1 MVAWYRVGLAVV
13 LVTLML
19 GLATAAVADPPDRV
33 GRLSYLRGAVS
44 FLPAQAGDPNAWVP
58 ATLNYPVTSGDSLWA
73 DRDAWAEVQL
83 GPAVARLAPLTSAR
97 VVTLD
102 DRVAQFGVA
111 QGALLVSLRQQGP
124 GEVFEVDTPHGAVT
138 LNGPGVY
145 RITVDPA
152 SVRTVVTVRQGQA
165 SIVAA
170 AGMVPV
176 AAGQAVWVGGGEPA
190 ELQLQTPEPPD
201 AWEAWA
207 DARDRREARLAALR
221 YVSPDMVGYQELDD
235 YGRWQVDAVY
245 GPVWVP
251 TVTVGWAPYRTGHW
265 AWVRPWGWTWVDDAP
280 WGFAPFHYGRWICRT
295 GTWAWAPGPL
305 LARPVYAP
313 ALVAFVGGGDLGVAI
328 GVGSPA
334 VGWFPLAPG
343 EVYVPP
349 YTASAKYVR
358 ALNANHVKATSLDLA
373 HLDVGALKYANRTVA
388 GAVTAVPTEDLARA
402 RKVTPAAVVV
412 PPSVADRAKVIGM
425 APPVTPRRD
434 IGPVRLP
441 TETPRPVLRP
451 ADVVPPRAPDGA
463 RITPAPLEPRP
474 RPVIRPADPAV
485 ELPRPKE
492 LPRPPLAS
500 RPAESAPRPAPVSTA
515 PPSPGKAIDL
525 PAPRGPVP
533 GRDAGSLVPGASV
546 PAPRRPEPR
555 VTAPEPRGPA
565 PRPMP
570 APESSAP
577 AAPKEMPGRVLRPPA
592 VVPAPPQ
599 GLAPERAVAPTAA
612 APRAPVAPAASAGPL
627 PGRAGDVAAKRP
639 PAAAPAESP
648 PQRLRSPGIGTAPTG
663 DATAPGRPNGGG
675 NGVRAGG
682 VPNGKGR
689 DAQGG

>member
-44 FLPAQAGDPNAWVP
+44 FLPAQAGDPNAWAP
-58 ATLNYPVTSGDSLWA
+58 ATVNYPVTSGDSLWA
-73 DRDAWAEVQL
+73 DRDAWVEVQL

-102 DRVAQFGVA
+102 ERVVQFGLA
-111 QGALLVSLRQQGP
+111 QGAMLVSLRQQGP
-124 GEVFEVDTPHGAVT
+124 GEAFEVDTPHGAAT

-152 SVRTVVTVRQGQA
+152 AGRTVVTVRQGQA

-170 AGMVPV
+170 AGTVPV
-176 AAGQAVWVGGGEPA
+176 AAGQAISVGGGEPGG
-190 ELQLQTPEPPD
+190 LQLLAPEPPD

-207 DARDRREARLAALR
+207 DGRDRGDARLAALR
-221 YVSPDMVGYQELDD
+221 YVSPDMVGYQDLDA
-235 YGRWQVDAVY
+235 YGSWQVDAAY

-280 WGFAPFHYGRWICRT
+280 WGFAPFHYGRWICRS
-295 GTWAWAPGPL
+295 GTWAWSPGPV

-313 ALVAFVGGGDLGVAI
+313 ALVAFVGGGDLSVAI
-328 GVGSPA
+328 GAGSPA

-349 YTASAKYVR
+349 YAASTKYLH
-358 ALNANHVKATSLDLA
+358 ALNANYVKGRDLDFTR
-373 HLDVGALKYANRTVA
+373 LDVGALKYANRTVT
-388 GAVTAVPTEDLARA
+388 GAVTAVPTDDLARA
-402 RKVTPAAVVV
+402 GKVTPRAIVL

-425 APPVTPRRD
+425 APPVTPGRD
-434 IGPVRLP
+434 IGPVRP
-441 TETPRPVLRP
+441 PAETPRPVIRPGDASRP
-451 ADVVPPRAPDGA
+451 ADVVPPRPDAG
-463 RITPAPLEPRP
+463 RITPAPLGPRP

-492 LPRPPLAS
+492 LPRPPVAS
-500 RPAESAPRPAPVSTA
+500 RPADSATRPTPVVPA
-515 PPSPGKAIDL
+515 PPSAGKAIDL

-533 GRDAGSLVPGASV
+533 GRDVGSLVPGAGL
-546 PAPRRPEPR
+546 PAPRRPESR
-555 VTAPEPRGPA
+555 VTAPEPRAPA

-570 APESSAP
+570 APESSGP
-577 AAPKEMPGRVLRPPA
+577 VAPKEMPGRASRPPA
-592 VVPAPPQ
+592 AAPAPPQ
-599 GLAPERAVAPTAA
+599 RPAPERAVAPTAA
-612 APRAPVAPAASAGPL
+612 VS
-627 PGRAGDVAAKRP
+627 RP
-639 PAAAPAESP
+639 PAAPAAPAGP
-648 PQRLRSPGIGTAPTG
+648 P
-663 DATAPGRPNGGG
+663 PGRGGDITVKRPPDG
-675 NGVRAGG
+675 GRAAG